1 MHLKI
6 LTKSSNNICL
16 QFNELAIMVSEKFNM
31 KNMLISLSYYKIRI
45 DAVIHDGKE
54 SSNDMYKWDNAGD
67 IASMSN
73 SLSLI
78 SSSSPAIVSVVLN
91 IGT

>member
-1 MHLKI
+1 
-6 LTKSSNNICL
+6 
-16 QFNELAIMVSEKFNM
+16 M

-45 DAVIHDGKE
+45 DAVIHDGKR
-54 SSNDMYKWDNAGD
+54 SSNDMYKWDNVGD

-78 SSSSPAIVSVVLN
+78 FIFPHLLLSRVVLN